1 MAKQATND
9 SFLLTKISD
18 SCSLTT
24 DAIYIWNYLQNNY
37 LRELSEIINL
47 QLLK

>member
-9 SFLLTKISD
+9 SFLLSD